1 MQRRTDPW
9 LNAGPSAWC
18 IFSGDNGDIKF
29 PHKIPI
35 VPETHEKMLI
45 FDLRQSSC
53 ASAASTLHMLYDLTA
68 SQSMMAGYFGGYTAK
83 VQDVGVKELRR
94 MRESLERK
102 VDREPQKPA
111 PREFQ
116 EYSKR

>member
-18 IFSGDNGDIKF
+18 TFSGDNGDIKF

-35 VPETHEKMLI
+35 LPETHEKMPI
-45 FDLRQSSC
+45 FDLRISC
-53 ASAASTLHMLYDLTA
+53 ASATSTLHMLYDLTA

-83 VQDVGVKELRR
+83 VQDVGMKELKR
-94 MRESLERK
+94 MRESLERN
-102 VDREPQKPA
+102 VDRAAKTPV
-111 PREFQ
+111 PR
-116 EYSKR
+116 